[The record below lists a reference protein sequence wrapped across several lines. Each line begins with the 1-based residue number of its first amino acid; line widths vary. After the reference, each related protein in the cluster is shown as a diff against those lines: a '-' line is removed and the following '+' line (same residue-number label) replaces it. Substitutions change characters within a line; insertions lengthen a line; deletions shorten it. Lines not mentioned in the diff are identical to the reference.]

1 MFRPYILFILAQRS
15 VLLLA
20 SKFILD
26 ISEEFTDRK
35 FLCVRLFMYCV
46 LLSNL
51 FEIGKF
57 IQGINSSQT
66 QQFITHNSLIATSF
80 DLITYSFWHSALC
93 SYLLV
98 NCFLISAKNSPIE
111 HFSA

>member
-66 QQFITHNSLIATSF
+66 QQFITHNSLMATCF
-80 DLITYSFWHSALC
+80 DCIESSSGLPKNRFNVSKFIVHSGGPKCLQ
-93 SYLLV
+93 
-98 NCFLISAKNSPIE
+98 
-111 HFSA
+111 